1 MMFFLMN
8 KSVKTNH
15 IHVVGGSLDS
25 AASGV
30 EEGDVQVD
38 GDVPMRGY
46 GRRPAEGGRGISGDS
61 RICHEGVHQQ
71 DDCSG

>member
-1 MMFFLMN
+1 MYFLIY
-8 KSVKTNH
+8 KSIEYTP
-15 IHVVGGSLDS
+15 ILVVGGSLDS

-61 RICHEGVHQQ
+61 RICHEGVHQ
-71 DDCSG
+71 